1 MSEGDGDSVETQK
14 EDSIFKTLN
23 PRMVYTMIGCH
34 EVARIKGKAADSHG
48 NPITRNFRQR
58 TPQQDIIR
66 INHYAVSYPVI
77 PVPFGRNKPRGLG
90 KQKELSLKT
99 SNFKAG
105 VDRNV
110 KAFNAVCEHYPDIKH
125 IVENQ

>member
-1 MSEGDGDSVETQK
+1 MSEGDGDSVEMQK

-23 PRMVYTMIGCH
+23 P
-34 EVARIKGKAADSHG
+34 
-48 NPITRNFRQR
+48 ITLNFRQR

-90 KQKELSLKT
+90 KPKELSLNT

-110 KAFNAVCEHYPDIKH
+110 KAFNAICEHYLDIKH
-125 IVENQ
+125 IVENL